1 MSLLTGFGMRWSL
14 EYWKSAKILNRT
26 SFWKFIFKIRK
37 KLSLVIT
44 FFTDFSI
51 GWRFWKMVKMW
62 YKFQVYEFVIY
73 TIFLSLKS
81 FKLIWLNSCMSKFTC
96 RFQYELESEI
106 VLNTEQP
113 STFSI
118 IIFFQKLGNFYS
130 LFKNLKNKNFFGYK
144 SLPIVNTLHIFL
156 FWRMIYLRYVF
167 FQTITIRFQYEW
179 SPKYWKSV
187 EYWAELRSSRL

>member
-1 MSLLTGFGMRWSL
+1 MWAFLLVLVWDEVWNTENQQKYWTGLLS
-14 EYWKSAKILNRT
+14 EN
-26 SFWKFIFKIRK
+26 SFL
-37 KLSLVIT
+37 KLGKNFLIT

-51 GWRFWKMVKMW
+51 GWHFWKMVKMW

-130 LFKNLKNKNFFGYK
+130 LFKNLKNNNFF
-144 SLPIVNTLHIFL
+144 LWV
-156 FWRMIYLRYVF
+156 
-167 FQTITIRFQYEW
+167 
-179 SPKYWKSV
+179 
-187 EYWAELRSSRL
+187 

>member
-1 MSLLTGFGMRWSL
+1 MCQTWSSKNTVRERPHIIFRYQTWNYLKSDLIWTRLIFESPYRFWYEMESGILEISENIEPDFFLKIHLLKLGKILSLL
-14 EYWKSAKILNRT
+14 
-26 SFWKFIFKIRK
+26 
-37 KLSLVIT
+37 IT

-51 GWRFWKMVKMW
+51 GWHFWKMVKMW

-81 FKLIWLNSCMSKFTC
+81 FKLIWLNSCMSKFTY

-118 IIFFQKLGNFYS
+118 IIFF
-130 LFKNLKNKNFFGYK
+130 
-144 SLPIVNTLHIFL
+144 
-156 FWRMIYLRYVF
+156 
-167 FQTITIRFQYEW
+167 
-179 SPKYWKSV
+179 
-187 EYWAELRSSRL
+187 